1 VRSLRYWLGLRRLRL
16 ADRVAQMRT
25 PSGPP
30 RVHNRALAAG
40 LFSFPTHGATAG
52 DLIACEV
59 VCGWLVEA
67 GMEYDVAFA
76 PPFTG
81 GCDWRHVDPRD
92 YSHVV
97 WICGPLGKRT
107 EAFSRLRMRFAS
119 GGRRWIGINLS
130 MMEPVEEWNP
140 FDVLLERD
148 SNRSERAD
156 LAFASE
162 RARLPV
168 VGLAQV
174 ERFTPLFP
182 ERDRQQDARAAI
194 RRLAFARPAAVVEID
209 TRLDI
214 DNASGLR
221 TPAEVETLI
230 ARMDVV
236 VTTRLHG
243 LALALMNGVPAVA
256 VDPVAGG
263 DKITAQARAVDWPCA
278 FAVDDA
284 SDDVLLEA
292 LSFALS
298 AEGRARARA
307 SAEHGKQSVERLR
320 REFLDAFAEKT
331 NQTAAPPMHEHR

>member
-1 VRSLRYWLGLRRLRL
+1 VRSLRYWIGSRRIRL
-16 ADRVAQMRT
+16 ADRLAQRRM

-30 RVHNRALAAG
+30 RVQNRALAAG

-59 VCGWLVEA
+59 VCGWLAEA
-67 GMEYDVAFA
+67 RMEYDVAFA

-81 GCDWRHVDPRD
+81 GCDWRDVDPRD

-97 WICGPLGKRT
+97 WICGPLGQRT
-107 EAFSRLRMRFAS
+107 EAFSRLRTRFPTES
-119 GGRRWIGINLS
+119 RRWIGVNLS
-130 MMEPVEEWNP
+130 MTDPVEEWNP
-140 FDVLLERD
+140 FHVLFERD
-148 SNRSERAD
+148 SNRNQRPD
-156 LAFASE
+156 LAFVSE
-162 RARLPV
+162 RKLLPA
-168 VGLAQV
+168 VGLVQV

-182 ERDRQQDARAAI
+182 ERDRQEDARAAV
-194 RRLAFARPAAVVEID
+194 RRLAYARPAAVVEID

-214 DNASGLR
+214 ENASGLR

-243 LALALMNGVPAVA
+243 LALALMNGVPVVA

-278 FAVDDA
+278 FAVDEA
-284 SDDVLLEA
+284 SDDVMDEA
-292 LSFALS
+292 LGFALS

-307 SAEHGKQSVERLR
+307 SAQRGRKGVEILRGEFIRALAGKP
-320 REFLDAFAEKT
+320 T
-331 NQTAAPPMHEHR
+331 HTARPANA

>member
-1 VRSLRYWLGLRRLRL
+1 VRSLRHWLRLRQVRL
-16 ADRVAQMRT
+16 ADRLVRRRT
-25 PSGPP
+25 PTGPP
-30 RVHNRALAAG
+30 RVQNRALAAG

-59 VCGWLVEA
+59 VCGWLDEA
-67 GMEYDVAFA
+67 GIEYDIAFG

-81 GCDWRHVDPRD
+81 GRDWREVDPRD
-92 YSHVV
+92 YSHIV
-97 WICGPLGKRT
+97 WICGPLGRST
-107 EAFSRLRMRFAS
+107 EVFARLRKRFRS
-119 GGRRWIGINLS
+119 EGRSWIGVNLS

-148 SNRSERAD
+148 SNRNERPD
-156 LAFASE
+156 LAFTSE
-162 RARLPV
+162 RKPVPV
-168 VGLAQV
+168 VGLVQV

-182 ERDRQQDARAAI
+182 DRDRQDDARAAVH
-194 RRLAFARPAAVVEID
+194 RLAYARPAAVVEID

-214 DNASGLR
+214 ENASGLR

-256 VDPVAGG
+256 VDPVSGG

-278 FAVDDA
+278 FAVDEA
-284 SDDVLLEA
+284 SEDVMDDA

-298 AEGRARARA
+298 AEGRAGARA
-307 SAEHGKQSVERLR
+307 SAERGKRALEALR
-320 REFLDAFAEKT
+320 KEFMGALAGESR
-331 NQTAAPPMHEHR
+331 QTGRAANG

>member
-1 VRSLRYWLGLRRLRL
+1 VRSLRYWVGSRRVRL
-16 ADRVAQMRT
+16 ADRLAERRT

-30 RVHNRALAAG
+30 RVENRALAAG
-40 LFSFPTHGATAG
+40 LFSFPSHGATAG

-59 VCGWLVEA
+59 VCGWLAEA
-67 GMEYDVAFA
+67 GMQYDVAFA

-81 GCDWRHVDPRD
+81 GRDWRDLDPRD

-97 WICGPLGKRT
+97 WICGPLGETT
-107 EAFSRLRMRFAS
+107 EAFARLRRRFPS
-119 GGRRWIGINLS
+119 GGRTWIGINLS
-130 MMEPVEEWNP
+130 MMAPVDEWNP

-148 SNRSERAD
+148 SGRAERAD
-156 LAFASE
+156 LAFSGG
-162 RARLPV
+162 RNGVPI
-168 VGLAQV
+168 VGLVQV
-174 ERFTPLFP
+174 EPFTPLFP
-182 ERDRQQDARAAI
+182 DRDRQEHARVAI
-194 RRLAFARPAAVVEID
+194 RRLAYSRPAAVVEID

-221 TPAEVETLI
+221 TPAEVETVI

-243 LALALMNGVPAVA
+243 LALALRNGVPAVA

-263 DKITAQARAVDWPCA
+263 DKITAQARAVDWPCG

-284 SDDVLLEA
+284 SDDVLAEA

-298 AEGRARARA
+298 PEGRARARA
-307 SAEHGKQSVERLR
+307 SAERGKQAVERLR
-320 REFLDAFAEKT
+320 GEFLDALG
-331 NQTAAPPMHEHR
+331 